1 MPHYDA
7 LLFTLYING
16 FDVHKVLVEPGSAV
30 DILQLPT
37 FRQMK
42 LSSEMLNLA
51 ERILFG
57 FNRTTTVTLMDVA
70 LPVTI
75 RLVTQQILFSL
86 VDDLGPYNAI
96 VRRTWLH
103 SMKAIPSTYNQT
115 VSYLNNVR
123 HIDHLSSQLATRQC
137 Y

>member
-7 LLFTLYING
+7 LVFTLYING

-51 ERILFG
+51 ERILSG

-70 LPVTI
+70 LPVTV
-75 RLVTQQILFSL
+75 RLVTQQFLFSL
-86 VDDLGPYNAI
+86 VDDLGPYNDI
-96 VRRTWLH
+96 VGRTCLH

-123 HIDHLSSQLATRQC
+123 HIDHLSNQLAARQC